1 MSSDALQPAPS
12 LNEDSDR
19 LARDYEEVSRNRQF
33 QSGQRLVSALAIAPG
48 ERVLDVGCGTGLL
61 AEYIAG
67 IVGPAGHVLGIDPLP
82 LRIALA
88 QAKAGPNLEFAVG
101 NAADLSAL
109 PDASVDVV
117 CLNAV
122 FHWLPDKA
130 GPLREFARVLRP
142 GGRLGIGGGAKEQRS
157 PLRGVMRQVL
167 ARPPFAQHPRKAA
180 ELSTRV
186 DADEMRELLES
197 GGYEVVSIDLHD
209 SPFIHASA
217 DAVVRFSEASS
228 FGNLL
233 AHLPSELRPA
243 ARTAL
248 VAALAPL
255 AGPDGS
261 IAQDSRRMIALAKK
275 PASEPNSMQAW
286 S

>member
-1 MSSDALQPAPS
+1 MPSDAPQHAPS
-12 LNEDSDR
+12 LSEDSDR
-19 LARDYEEVSRNRQF
+19 LARDYEEVSRSRQF
-33 QSGQRLVSALAIAPG
+33 QSGQRLVAALAIAAG
-48 ERVLDVGCGTGLL
+48 DRVLDVGCGTGLL
-61 AEYIAG
+61 AEYMAD
-67 IVGPAGHVLGIDPLP
+67 IVGAAGHVLGIDPLP

-88 QAKAGPNLEFAVG
+88 QTKARPNLAFAVG

-109 PDASVDVV
+109 PDASLDVV

-142 GGRLGIGGGAKEQRS
+142 GGWLGIGGGAKEQRS

-167 ARPPFAQHPRKAA
+167 GQPPFAQYPRNAA

-186 DADEMRELLES
+186 DGDEMRDLLVAA
-197 GGYEVVSIDLHD
+197 GFEVVSIDLYD

-217 DAVVRFSEASS
+217 AAVVRFSEASS

-233 AHLPSELRPA
+233 AHLPTELRPA
-243 ARTAL
+243 ARAAL
-248 VAALAPL
+248 VEALAPL
-255 AGPDGS
+255 AASDGS
-261 IAQDSRRMIALAKK
+261 IAQGGRRMIALARK
-275 PASEPNSMQAW
+275 PAA
-286 S
+286 